1 MTCRIWNIVQHI
13 PRRNS
18 IYTYMVN
25 SILQVIY
32 FDMVRVRA
40 GSVAEIGLFSA
51 FTYQQ
56 EYKLAY
62 NTPIN
67 L

>member
-1 MTCRIWNIVQHI
+1 
-13 PRRNS
+13 
-18 IYTYMVN
+18 MVN